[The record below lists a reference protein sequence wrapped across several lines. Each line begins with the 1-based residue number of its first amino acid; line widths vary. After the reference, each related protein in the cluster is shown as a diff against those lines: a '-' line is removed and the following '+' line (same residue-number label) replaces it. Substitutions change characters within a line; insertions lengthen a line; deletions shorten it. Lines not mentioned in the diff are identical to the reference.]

1 MMEAYDSPLD
11 RDLQQACH
19 SGDLPAV
26 KRLMSQ
32 GANVF
37 ACNKKVRLYSGA
49 PLLVT
54 HLSDKVTSAP
64 ASVAPNVVFAVTI
77 AVPMQGFTFLMISA
91 SQAHLSVAK
100 ELLTAT
106 AGADVDAVN
115 KQVGFVGQLTNCQP
129 QQAATASR
137 ANN

>member
-1 MMEAYDSPLD
+1 MEAYDSPLE

-19 SGDLPAV
+19 LGDLPAV

-37 ACNKKVRLYSGA
+37 ACNMKVGLHSAA

-54 HLSDKVTSAP
+54 HLSAKVMTGSA
-64 ASVAPNVVFAVTI
+64 AVDTNVVFDVTVAI
-77 AVPMQGFTFLMISA
+77 PMQDFTFLMISA
-91 SQAHLSVAK
+91 SQGHFSVAK

-115 KQVGFVGQLTNCQP
+115 KQVGFSGQLTSC
-129 QQAATASR
+129 R
-137 ANN
+137 L